1 MRHERQKMNSV
12 VALTLREVRMVRLA
26 RLCAVLLVLTCI
38 PAAAEQNGVLRI
50 GVLNDMSSVYADFQ
64 GPGSVIAAQ
73 LAVEDFAKQS
83 KRKVEVLSADHQNKP
98 DVGSAIARRWFDTEG
113 VDMIVDL
120 PNSAVALAVA
130 GIAREKNKVVIGSGA
145 GTALLTG
152 ASCSPNTVHWTYDTW
167 AMGHGL
173 ARGVLQ
179 QGGKTWFF
187 ITADY
192 AFGHDLEKQA
202 TEEIVAGGGK
212 VLGAVRHPIA
222 NNDFS
227 SFLLQA
233 QASGAEVIAFA
244 NAGGD
249 TVNSIKQA
257 AEYKLGEKQK
267 IVALIFDL
275 QSVPALGLATA
286 QGLTAL
292 NAFYWDVDD
301 ATRAWAKRFQDRHG
315 KKMMPNHMHAGRVF
329 RDAALP
335 ERRRQSRLAWR
346 RRGRGGGHESR
357 GDGRSPVR
365 PRQDTRG
372 WAQAASDA
380 SAASQDAG
388 RVQRRV
394 GRLQDR
400 RHHRGGQG
408 LPAPQGRRLSAHQ
421 IRARDQGLARGRLL
435 RRTVMPSVE
444 VRGHVREVRLGAFDV
459 TVERRRDGVLLVHP
473 QGELGPYPAKVSA
486 WLEHWARVTPDSV
499 FLAQREADGAWRTL
513 TYASVLGAVRRIG
526 AALLARNLS
535 AERPVAILSGND
547 IEHAL
552 VGLAAM
558 YVGVAYAPISPAYSL
573 MSADFGKLR
582 AIIGLLTPGLVFVND
597 GTAFARAVS
606 AAVAGDVEVVVAR
619 NPVPTRS
626 CTQFSALSAEPI
638 PSR

>member
-1 MRHERQKMNSV
+1 
-12 VALTLREVRMVRLA
+12 MVRLA

-257 AEYKLGEKQK
+257 AEYKLGDKQK

-275 QSVPALGLATA
+275 QSVPATWSCHRPG
-286 QGLTAL
+286 
-292 NAFYWDVDD
+292 
-301 ATRAWAKRFQDRHG
+301 
-315 KKMMPNHMHAGRVF
+315 P
-329 RDAALP
+329 
-335 ERRRQSRLAWR
+335 
-346 RRGRGGGHESR
+346 
-357 GDGRSPVR
+357 DGT
-365 PRQDTRG
+365 Q
-372 WAQAASDA
+372 
-380 SAASQDAG
+380 
-388 RVQRRV
+388 
-394 GRLQDR
+394 
-400 RHHRGGQG
+400 
-408 LPAPQGRRLSAHQ
+408 
-421 IRARDQGLARGRLL
+421 RLL
-435 RRTVMPSVE
+435 
-444 VRGHVREVRLGAFDV
+444 LGC
-459 TVERRRDGVLLVHP
+459 G
-473 QGELGPYPAKVSA
+473 
-486 WLEHWARVTPDSV
+486 
-499 FLAQREADGAWRTL
+499 
-513 TYASVLGAVRRIG
+513 
-526 AALLARNLS
+526 
-535 AERPVAILSGND
+535 
-547 IEHAL
+547 
-552 VGLAAM
+552 
-558 YVGVAYAPISPAYSL
+558 
-573 MSADFGKLR
+573 
-582 AIIGLLTPGLVFVND
+582 
-597 GTAFARAVS
+597 
-606 AAVAGDVEVVVAR
+606 
-619 NPVPTRS
+619 
-626 CTQFSALSAEPI
+626 
-638 PSR
+638 